1 MIKFVFSCLFF
12 FSLIFSQPSIE
23 WQKSLGGS
31 DDDWGY
37 FIAQTNDSGYLVVG
51 YSYSNDGDVHG
62 HHSDTLWTDYW
73 VVKLDS
79 SGDTLW
85 TKSLG
90 GLYHDWGTCGE
101 QTNDGGYIVAGHSRT
116 YRHGSSYNPDYWLVK
131 LDSTGDTVWTRNFGG
146 WKGDYC
152 FSVQQ
157 TFDGGYILAGFS
169 YSDSGDVRDHHGDTM
184 YCDIWLVKLDSTG
197 DTVWTKSLGGTLNEK
212 AYSIQQTADSGYI
225 VAGLAYSNN
234 GDVSGHHGD
243 SLHCDVWVVKLDA
256 EGDIEWQKSLG
267 GSGTDAAYSIKQTF
281 DGGYIVAGYSYSND
295 GDVGKN
301 YGSADFWIVKLD
313 SSGDTLW
320 TKGFGGSKK
329 DVAHSVWQTL
339 DSGFIV
345 AGYSFSNDS
354 DVTGHHSGPPGSLN
368 SPDAWVIKLSSS
380 GTLEWQKSLGGSKS
394 EDAWCVQQTFDS
406 GYVIAGFS
414 YSNNGD
420 VSGHHGDSLHM
431 DYWVVKLDAYALKI
445 EESPPQPAN
454 AFIKVYPNPFNSA
467 CKIFVPEQ
475 ADIQICDF
483 NGRVI
488 LKKKKYKG
496 LFVWSPGKKIPTGI
510 YFLIVN
516 NKRGHIKKKLF
527 YLK

>member
-1 MIKFVFSCLFF
+1 MHKAFCFF
-12 FSLIFSQPSIE
+12 LLIIGISFAQPSIE

-73 VVKLDS
+73 IVRLDS

-90 GLYHDWGTCGE
+90 GLYLDWGTCGE
-101 QTNDGGYIVAGHSRT
+101 QTNDGGYIIAGHSRT
-116 YRHGSSYNPDYWLVK
+116 YRHGSPYNSDYWLVK
-131 LDSTGDTVWTRNFGG
+131 LDSSGDTVWTRNFGG

-169 YSDSGDVRDHHGDTM
+169 YSDSGDVRDHHGDTSH
-184 YCDIWLVKLDSTG
+184 CDIWLVKLDSTG

-313 SSGDTLW
+313 SSGDTVW
-320 TKGFGGSKK
+320 TGNFGGSRK

-339 DSGFIV
+339 DSGYIV

-368 SPDAWVIKLSSS
+368 SPDVWVIKLSSS

-475 ADIQICDF
+475 ADISIYDF
-483 NGRVI
+483 KGKLVLR
-488 LKKKKYKG
+488 KSKYKG
-496 LFVWSPGKKIPTGI
+496 LFIWSPEIASGLYFITAKTKKGKFKQ
-510 YFLIVN
+510 
-516 NKRGHIKKKLF
+516 KLF